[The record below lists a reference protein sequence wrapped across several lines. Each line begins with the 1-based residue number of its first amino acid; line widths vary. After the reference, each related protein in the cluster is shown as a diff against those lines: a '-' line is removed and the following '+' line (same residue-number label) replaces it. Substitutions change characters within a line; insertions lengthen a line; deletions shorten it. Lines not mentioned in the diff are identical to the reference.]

1 MTPKLENLLAEN
13 KLDLNLITVRI
24 SSRAKRL
31 IYKTSVR
38 KGIEIVIPKNANSER
53 VLEITQNKIPW
64 ISNAQ
69 KKINDQR
76 HQLTPKHIELKGLG
90 EKWSVNYRI
99 GAKRRILIDGNSL
112 TLGFDQEDIFYSVI
126 QLQNWFN
133 DKAKESLIPWITSLA
148 EKRKLKFNRVF
159 IKNQVS
165 LWGSCSEKRNIN
177 LNRNLLFISPDL
189 IEYVLHHELTHLEH
203 MNHSKQF
210 WTAFSNVLPE
220 YQELRSKIRS
230 VDPQEIPLWAERI

>member
-1 MTPKLENLLAEN
+1 M
-13 KLDLNLITVRI
+13 
-24 SSRAKRL
+24 
-31 IYKTSVR
+31 
-38 KGIEIVIPKNANSER
+38 
-53 VLEITQNKIPW
+53 
-64 ISNAQ
+64 
-69 KKINDQR
+69 
-76 HQLTPKHIELKGLG
+76 
-90 EKWSVNYRI
+90 
-99 GAKRRILIDGNSL
+99 
-112 TLGFDQEDIFYSVI
+112 
-126 QLQNWFN
+126 QNWFN
-133 DKAKESLIPWITSLA
+133 DKAKESLIPWITLLA

-189 IEYVLHHELTHLEH
+189 VEYVLHHELTHLEH

-210 WTAFSNVLPE
+210 WTAFNNVLPE